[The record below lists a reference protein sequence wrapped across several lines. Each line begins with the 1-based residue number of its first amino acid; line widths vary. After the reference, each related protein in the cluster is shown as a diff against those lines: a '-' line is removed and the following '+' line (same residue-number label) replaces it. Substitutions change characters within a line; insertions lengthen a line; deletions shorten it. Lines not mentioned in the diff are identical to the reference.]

1 MQNVESQQRLNLQ
14 LQHRGGAKR
23 VSEFFFGGGTSTPRS
38 SKTSGGCSELQAS
51 ERNAAHGALRTDAQ
65 PYPPRNK
72 ATGIKRPTAAA
83 QPDCSTANASAQ
95 WDKSGGGQTPPLTS
109 SVLDYAEVEIPT
121 DSVIYCDIPYEK
133 TDGYQEGGF
142 DFSRFYDW
150 ACRQTESVF
159 ISSYEMPADR
169 FECIAEYEHRCTL
182 SQTKN
187 NLVTERIFIPRGQAE
202 RGNLPPRQLSL
213 FG

>member
-1 MQNVESQQRLNLQ
+1 MERYGRMHSLTPPQQQSNWKQANDSGGSTR
-14 LQHRGGAKR
+14 LQHR
-23 VSEFFFGGGTSTPRS
+23 
-38 SKTSGGCSELQAS
+38 
-51 ERNAAHGALRTDAQ
+51 ERLRAVEQ
-65 PYPPRNK
+65 IR
-72 ATGIKRPTAAA
+72 
-83 QPDCSTANASAQ
+83 
-95 WDKSGGGQTPPLTS
+95 GGGQTPPLTS

-150 ACRQTESVF
+150 ACRQTEPVF

-169 FECIAEYEHRCTL
+169 FECIAEFQHRSKLCATA
-182 SQTKN
+182 N
-187 NLVTERIFIPRGQAE
+187 NLVVERIFIPRGQAE